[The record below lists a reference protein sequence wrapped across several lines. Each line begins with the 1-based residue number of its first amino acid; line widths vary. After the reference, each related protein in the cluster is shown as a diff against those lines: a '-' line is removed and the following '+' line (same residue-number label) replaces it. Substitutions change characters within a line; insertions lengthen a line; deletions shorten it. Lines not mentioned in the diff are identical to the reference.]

1 MVTAPR
7 LAVFQSLW
15 AMEDL
20 PATGKPWTLPQ
31 QIQLVAAAEFTG
43 VAVDLGARKA
53 PAAGDL
59 SPLATDAGLEVV
71 VFAFVRDVDGLRVAI
86 DYAHAV
92 DARQMVV
99 CAQIYGFD
107 PGPLADTVATWY
119 ELCLREQIDMQLET
133 HRNTVT
139 NDIRF
144 TELLIRHLDP
154 RIELA
159 GDLSHYVCA
168 NEMPDEPTAEYEQLV
183 TSILDRCGSLQG
195 RIATRAQIQ
204 IPLGTP
210 AGEHWESR
218 FRGWWEQGFRSI
230 RARSAPGRQIMFC
243 TELGT
248 RPYAITDPAGAELSD
263 RWSEA
268 LTLKRWAQEAF
279 DASASIRPHPQS
291 VSPQSVPPVS
301 PSPVLG
307 SQ

>member
-1 MVTAPR
+1 MVTSPT

-20 PATGKPWTLPQ
+20 PATANPWTLSQ
-31 QIQLVAAAEFTG
+31 QINLIEAAEFAG
-43 VAVDLGARKA
+43 VAVDLGARQA
-53 PAAGDL
+53 PAATDL
-59 SPLATDAGLEVV
+59 APLVVDAGLQVA
-71 VFAFVRDVDGLRVAI
+71 VFAFVRDIEGLREAI

-107 PGPLADTVATWY
+107 AGPLADTVLSWY
-119 ELCLREQIDMQLET
+119 ELCRREQIDMQLET

-144 TELLIRHLDP
+144 TGILLRHLDP
-154 RIELA
+154 DIELA

-168 NEMPDEPTAEYEQLV
+168 NEMPDEPTAEYDELV
-183 TSILDRCGSLQG
+183 TTILDRCGSLQG

-204 IPLGTP
+204 IPLGIP
-210 AGEHWESR
+210 AGERWEAR
-218 FRGWWEQGFRSI
+218 FRVWWEQGFRSM
-230 RARSAPGRQIMFC
+230 RARSEAGRQIMFC

-248 RPYAITDPAGAELSD
+248 RPYAITDAAGAELSD

-279 DASASIRPHPQS
+279 DTSASIPAAGQA
-291 VSPQSVPPVS
+291 VSTTSA
-301 PSPVLG
+301 SPVLG